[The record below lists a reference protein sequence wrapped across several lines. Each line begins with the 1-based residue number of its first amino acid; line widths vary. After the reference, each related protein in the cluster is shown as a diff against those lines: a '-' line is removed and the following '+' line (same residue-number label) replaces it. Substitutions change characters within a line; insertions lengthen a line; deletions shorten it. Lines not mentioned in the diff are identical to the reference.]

1 VRIRAIG
8 PYLKHSIKR
17 VKSSRTF
24 RSWLLFSF
32 CIAASFIGIIVA
44 IFVTK
49 DPTDGGRG
57 GAIATAAALYY
68 LFLNKSYGRRLFEAR
83 TKIIPELIQS
93 FERMGKITP
102 SPESQKEIAE
112 TLSADLSNMFARE
125 AGQQDLQNK
134 FLAWATAIGTVVW
147 GWGDIVTGWGMK
159 LFHICIPTCTH
170 ICK

>member
-8 PYLKHSIKR
+8 PYLKHFKR

-24 RSWLLFSF
+24 PFWLLFFF

-57 GAIATAAALYY
+57 GAIATAAALYN
-68 LFLNKSYGRRLFEAR
+68 LFLNKGYGRRLFEAR

-102 SPESQKEIAE
+102 APQLQEEVAK
-112 TLSADLSNMFARE
+112 TLRVDLSDLFARE
-125 AGQQDLQNK
+125 AHQQDRQNK
-134 FLAWATAIGTVVW
+134 FLAWATAIGTIVW
-147 GWGDIVTGWGMK
+147 GFGDIVAGWGMK

>member
-17 VKSSRTF
+17 VKSSRASRF
-24 RSWLLFSF
+24 WLLFSF

-44 IFVTK
+44 MFVTK

-57 GAIATAAALYY
+57 GAIATAAALYN
-68 LFLNKSYGRRLFEAR
+68 LFLNKGYGRRLFEAR
-83 TKIIPELIQS
+83 TKVIPELIQR
-93 FERMGKITP
+93 FERLGKINPT
-102 SPESQKEIAE
+102 PESQKEIAE
-112 TLSADLSNMFARE
+112 TLGADLSNMFARE
-125 AGQQDLQNK
+125 ARQQDRQNK

-147 GWGDIVTGWGMK
+147 GFGDMFTTWGMK

-170 ICK
+170 LCK